1 MHMQFVVPSRL
12 VRKGRAAPSRH
23 RRKCAICAHPLRA
36 AIEDAFCRF
45 ESPARIAK
53 RFRLAN
59 RQTVYRH
66 ATACGLFI
74 RRNNQLGS
82 SLGFFLEKSDRLIP
96 TFTNVLHAVE
106 KMAKIDVD
114 GQTIRRPK
122 TPPMPWE
129 ARG

>member
-1 MHMQFVVPSRL
+1 MQFVVPSRL

-23 RRKCAICAHPLRA
+23 RRKCAICAHPRRA

-45 ESPARIAK
+45 VSPAQIAK

-66 ATACGLFI
+66 ASACGLFV
-74 RRNNQLGS
+74 RRNNALGS

-96 TFTNVLHAVE
+96 TFTNFLHAVE
-106 KMAKIDVD
+106 KFAKIDLD
-114 GQTIRRPK
+114 GETIRRPK
-122 TPPMPWE
+122 SPPMPRE
-129 ARG
+129 VRG